1 MITSEKIREIIKT
14 WQLEIRETKIFDRE
28 IYPYL
33 KGLMKSDTPIVLH
46 GIRRSG
52 KTYLM
57 YQLLQD
63 TPEAIYVNFEDERF
77 MGSDAGILEEIHQ
90 VYEGFFLPERPVM
103 FLDEVQN
110 IPGWEKF
117 VARLHHKVKF
127 IVSGSNATLLS
138 SEYATA
144 LTGRHISC
152 RIHPLSFREYLT
164 AKGGGDLD
172 RYITE
177 SRARI
182 AAHWSDYVLWGGFPY
197 ASLEQEKPLLR
208 STFEAIL
215 YRDVMPRFSIQN
227 PAGMEMLARYLI
239 SNPGKLF
246 SYRRLTEVA
255 NVKHEDT
262 VKTYIDHLEK
272 SYLITLVSRFDYS
285 IRKQIVNQKKC
296 YPADT
301 SITRFSGNMFSEER
315 GRLLETIVGNHLLR
329 QGHQIHYWK
338 NEQGKEVDFVAS
350 NGLKPHTLIQ
360 VSEQL
365 NDDRVTKREISAL
378 LLGAEV
384 LKVDRLILLT
394 DKEPHV
400 HVPAGIIAKSI
411 IDWMY
416 E

>member
-14 WQLEIRETKIFDRE
+14 WQLEIRQTIIFDRE

-33 KGLMKSDTPIVLH
+33 KELMKSDTLIVLH

-63 TPEAIYVNFEDERF
+63 TPDAIYINFEDERF
-77 MGSDAGILEEIHQ
+77 MGSDTGILDEIYQ
-90 VYEGFFLPERPVM
+90 VYAGFFNPERPVM
-103 FLDEVQN
+103 LLDEVQN
-110 IPGWEKF
+110 IAGWEKF

-127 IVSGSNATLLS
+127 IVSGSNATLMS

-144 LTGRHISC
+144 LTGRHIPC
-152 RIHPLSFREYLT
+152 RIHPLSFKEFLT
-164 AKGGGDLD
+164 AQGGKDLD

-177 SRARI
+177 SLARI
-182 AAHWSDYVLWGGFPY
+182 AAHWSDYVQWGGFPY
-197 ASLEQEKPLLR
+197 ASLKQEKSLLK

-215 YRDVMPRFSIQN
+215 FRDVMPRFSIQN

-272 SYLITLVSRFDYS
+272 AYLITLVSRFDYS
-285 IRKQIVNQKKC
+285 IRKQVINQKKC

-315 GRLLETIVGNHLLR
+315 GRLLETIVCNHLLR
-329 QGHQIHYWK
+329 QGHQVYYWK

-365 NDDRVTKREISAL
+365 NDDRVAKREISAL
-378 LLGAEV
+378 LLGAEA
-384 LKVDRLILLT
+384 LKVDQLILLT
-394 DKEPHV
+394 DKEPQIS
-400 HVPAGIIAKSI
+400 VPEPITTKSI
-411 IDWMY
+411 MDWMY
-416 E
+416 D